1 MRRIGILLMLCL
13 LLTGC
18 TPLLDRE
25 YRVVELHSSKYRE
38 SDSDDILR
46 AESYQDVVNDLLLLV
61 GEHTSRATLRL
72 YTEESEVAVASL
84 LERAA
89 AEVEKDAPL
98 GAYAVSYITTESKL
112 EHQYYEI
119 SVRIGYRRT
128 KEQVDTIVNAT
139 SATAL
144 EDLLHHA
151 MEDGRKEL
159 AVRVNY
165 WNENDG
171 EVVAAAIE
179 TVENE
184 WGLVGR
190 QIWTPRYYPNADD
203 VGLIEFKLEPAPPKP
218 EKPVEPEK
226 PADPEK
232 PAEPEKPTE
241 GETPVEGKVPP
252 EGGQTVEGTTSAEG
266 ENPAESEIPA
276 GGGTAEPS
284 GEGES
289 PAATDAAQ
297 NTEESPT
304 VETEE
309 KVEKN

>member
-61 GEHTSRATLRL
+61 GEHTNRATLRL

-89 AEVEKDAPL
+89 AEVEKDTPL
-98 GAYAVSYITTESKL
+98 GAYAVSYITTESEL
-112 EHQYYEI
+112 EHQYYEV
-119 SVRIGYRRT
+119 SVRIGYRRS

-144 EDLLHHA
+144 EDLLYHA

-165 WNENDG
+165 WNEHDG

-179 TVENE
+179 TVEDA

-218 EKPVEPEK
+218 TKPAESEKPL
-226 PADPEK
+226 
-232 PAEPEKPTE
+232 EPEKPTE
-241 GETPVEGKVPP
+241 GETPVEGEVPP
-252 EGGQTVEGTTSAEG
+252 EGGQTVEGTVPVEG
-266 ENPAESEIPA
+266 EHPSESEIPA
-276 GGGTAEPS
+276 GGGTTEPS
-284 GEGES
+284 GEGEP

-297 NTEESPT
+297 NTEENPI
-304 VETEE
+304 VET
-309 KVEKN
+309 KEKNEKN

>member
-98 GAYAVSYITTESKL
+98 GAYAVSYITTESEL

-171 EVVAAAIE
+171 EVVATAIE

-218 EKPVEPEK
+218 EKPAEPEKPVEPEK
-226 PADPEK
+226 PM
-232 PAEPEKPTE
+232 E
-241 GETPVEGKVPP
+241 GEPPVEGKVPP
-252 EGGQTVEGTTSAEG
+252 EGGQPVEGTTPVEG
-266 ENPAESEIPA
+266 DNPAESEIPV
-276 GGGTAEPS
+276 GGGTAGPS
-284 GEGES
+284 GEGKS
-289 PAATDAAQ
+289 PTAAEAAQ
-297 NTEESPT
+297 NTEENPT